1 MSMALRW
8 LPGRFGVYRLAPD
21 APLPAWATLGAFS
34 TVSRSDTELSVLCA
48 WRDGVTDLPVI
59 GPLACAVVEGP
70 LDFALTGI
78 LASLTAPLAGAGISV
93 FSVATYD
100 TDYLLVAEEEA
111 PRAQAVLE
119 TAGHRFP
126 ERGPGPAHG

>member
-1 MSMALRW
+1 LSLALRW
-8 LPGRFGVYRLAPD
+8 LPERFGVYRLAPD
-21 APLPAWATLGAFS
+21 QAIPAWATAGAFS

-48 WRDGVTDLPVI
+48 WHEGAPELPVI

-78 LASLTAPLAGAGISV
+78 LSSLTVPLADAGISV

-100 TDYLLVAEEEA
+100 IDYLLVSA
-111 PRAQAVLE
+111 AQAVRVQAALAA
-119 TAGHRFP
+119 AGHRFAA
-126 ERGPGPAHG
+126 RD